1 MGDSI
6 IAWKI
11 SSVGGKTMETKDM
24 MEQCMNMMGSMMDGG
39 MMGTG
44 GMTFVA
50 LGLLVFLVLGLALV
64 GGLGYLAVKRLGA
77 Y

>member
-6 IAWKI
+6 IIWKRL
-11 SSVGGKTMETKDM
+11 SLGGETMETNGM

-44 GMTFVA
+44 GMTFVV
-50 LGLLVFLVLGLALV
+50 LGLLFFLVLGLALA
-64 GGLGYLAVKRLGA
+64 GGLGYLVVKRLGA

>member
-1 MGDSI
+1 
-6 IAWKI
+6 
-11 SSVGGKTMETKDM
+11 METNGM

-44 GMTFVA
+44 GMTFVV
-50 LGLLVFLVLGLALV
+50 LGLLFFLVLGLALA
-64 GGLGYLAVKRLGA
+64 GGLCYLVVKRLGA

>member
-1 MGDSI
+1 
-6 IAWKI
+6 
-11 SSVGGKTMETKDM
+11 METKDM
-24 MEQCMNMMGSMMDGG
+24 MEQCMSMMGSMMDGG
-39 MMGTG
+39 MMSTG
-44 GMTFVA
+44 GIMFMV